1 MVKKRVRNKN
11 QTNIAT
17 EEVLGGWQGRGSIR
31 NTDNFS
37 PSNRKIIK
45 KIEIIEKEKRAREV
59 TGKHTS
65 LSFTICAQIICYG
78 IDRVYLKMLDRAFS
92 L

>member
-45 KIEIIEKEKRAREV
+45 KIEIIKKKKKKKGPGR
-59 TGKHTS
+59 
-65 LSFTICAQIICYG
+65 
-78 IDRVYLKMLDRAFS
+78 
-92 L
+92 